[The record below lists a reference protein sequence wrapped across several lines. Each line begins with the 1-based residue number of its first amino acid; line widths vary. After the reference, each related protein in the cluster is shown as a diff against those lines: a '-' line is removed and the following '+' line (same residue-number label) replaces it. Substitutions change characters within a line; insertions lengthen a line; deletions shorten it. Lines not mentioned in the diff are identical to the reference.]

1 MFKTQPEYQYWD
13 RNPRRPA
20 PPPPPGSCDCQFHIY
35 ADPAV
40 YPTRPNP
47 PYEAIDATFSDARAM
62 HRAIGFDHG
71 VIVHSGIYGTDAS
84 LMVDA
89 LNALPAEERRRYRG
103 IAVIDDKI
111 TDAEMDRLNRAG
123 VVGVRINFDR
133 QLKMTPSG
141 ETVRTILKRVEEIGW
156 HVRVHVR
163 GNDLIEHSDI
173 LRSVKDVDMSI
184 DHLGHVDLTKGLD
197 QAACRWILDILTRE
211 NWWMMVSNGNRDSVM
226 ESGWD
231 DAVPFGKAFIEAAP
245 DRAIWGTDW
254 PHPSWRKK
262 RMMNDA
268 EEVELLYRYVDHD
281 ETLIRKI
288 LVDNPKRLHGF
299 RD

>member
-1 MFKTQPEYQYWD
+1 MFKTEPEYQYWD
-13 RNPRRPA
+13 RNPRMPS

-35 ADPAV
+35 ADPDA

-47 PYEAIDATFSDARAM
+47 PFEAIDATFDNARAM
-62 HRAIGFDHG
+62 HRAIGFEYG
-71 VIVHSGIYGTDAS
+71 VIVHSGIYGTNAS
-84 LMVDA
+84 LLVDA
-89 LNALPAEERRRYRG
+89 LDSLPPEERGRYRG
-103 IAVIDDKI
+103 IAVIDDTI
-111 TDAEMDRLNRAG
+111 TDAEMDRLDRAG

-173 LRSVKDVDMSI
+173 LRSVKDVKMSI

-197 QAACRWILDILTRE
+197 QATCRWILDTLTRE

-226 ESGWD
+226 DSGWD

-245 DRAIWGTDW
+245 DRAIWATDW
-254 PHPSWRKK
+254 PHPAWRKK

-268 EEVELLYRYVDHD
+268 EEVELFYRYVDHD
-281 ETLIRKI
+281 ETMIRKI

-299 RD
+299 